1 MRPGW
6 LAALCLLT
14 GCSSLPTSDGGVAYL
29 EVEMPLNPA
38 VQVGATLQLRARALD
53 HDRNPVEGIT
63 VQWRTPD
70 NTITLD
76 TASGLVTG
84 ASPGPARVQAFVGT
98 GALVSD
104 FLSLTVTAAP

>member
-1 MRPGW
+1 MRPGR
-6 LAALCLLT
+6 LAALLLLA

-29 EVEMPLNPA
+29 EVEMPLSQA

-53 HDRNPVEGIT
+53 RDRHPVEGVT

-70 NTITLD
+70 DTITLEV
-76 TASGLVTG
+76 ASGLVTG

-98 GALVSD
+98 GVLVSD